1 VPRGK
6 LFEVPPSFPT
16 SRKEFVKALLYEKAS
31 WRDMFPVVPP
41 IRDVDV
47 EWRMSGP
54 SFPGDMRRVE
64 KVIFDE
70 LDENDGLRMGLL
82 FDICEEWK
90 GPDKHLGFGIEW
102 MCDGDENVDPNVK
115 LDRSM

>member
-1 VPRGK
+1 
-6 LFEVPPSFPT
+6 
-16 SRKEFVKALLYEKAS
+16 
-31 WRDMFPVVPP
+31 MFPVVPP

-54 SFPGDMRRVE
+54 SFPGDMRRVG
-64 KVIFDE
+64 KVNFDE